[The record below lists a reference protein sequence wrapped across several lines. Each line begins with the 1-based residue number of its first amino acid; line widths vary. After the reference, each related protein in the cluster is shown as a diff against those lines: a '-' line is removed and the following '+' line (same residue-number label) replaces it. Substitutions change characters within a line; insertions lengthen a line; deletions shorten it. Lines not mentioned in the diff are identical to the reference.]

1 MNMNNRALMRQAREL
16 QAKMMKAQEELNNT
30 SIEASSGGGAVT
42 IVMNGQQKVL
52 SVKISP
58 DAIDPSD
65 IGLLEDLVLTAVNE
79 ALQKSQELAQKSFG
93 ALTGGLQIP
102 GLT

>member
-42 IVMNGQQKVL
+42 IVMNGQQKIL